1 MTTDFMF
8 QTCILPDILR
18 FVNYSAVSAA
28 LDLAYKENV
37 FPTTK
42 QEAAILAHKYC
53 MANYYDQ
60 GYKYNDNTDLGIDL
74 LSEEE
79 LEFAEA
85 DINWRV
91 QFLVDRYIK
100 KRRINLEGDFSFL
113 TI

>member
-18 FVNYSAVSAA
+18 FVNYAAVSAA

-79 LEFAEA
+79 L
-85 DINWRV
+85 
-91 QFLVDRYIK
+91 
-100 KRRINLEGDFSFL
+100 
-113 TI
+113 